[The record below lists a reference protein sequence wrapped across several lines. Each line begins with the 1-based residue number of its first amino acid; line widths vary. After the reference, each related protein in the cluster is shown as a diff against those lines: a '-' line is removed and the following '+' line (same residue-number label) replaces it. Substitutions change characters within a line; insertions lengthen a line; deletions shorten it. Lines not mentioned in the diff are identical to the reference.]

1 MSPNTPFNVKR
12 MTIAMR
18 EKKTKRIRHEE
29 GQGEW
34 DLSFGTYWMWLW
46 WKKVKLVVKVSK
58 LNEKVHEVNEFTTYY
73 IHPISIFFWLQHPI
87 SI

>member
-29 GQGEW
+29 GQGE
-34 DLSFGTYWMWLW
+34 
-46 WKKVKLVVKVSK
+46 
-58 LNEKVHEVNEFTTYY
+58 
-73 IHPISIFFWLQHPI
+73 
-87 SI
+87 